1 MAAAGIEKEGVPGRE
16 DYRNRGVEFGHV
28 SSCIFL
34 PLPDLNALILTTN
47 SMAPRHPLHLRV

>member
-1 MAAAGIEKEGVPGRE
+1 MAAAGIGKEGIPGRE
-16 DYRNRGVEFGHV
+16 DYRNRGVEFEQV

-34 PLPDLNALILTTN
+34 PPPDLNALILTSN